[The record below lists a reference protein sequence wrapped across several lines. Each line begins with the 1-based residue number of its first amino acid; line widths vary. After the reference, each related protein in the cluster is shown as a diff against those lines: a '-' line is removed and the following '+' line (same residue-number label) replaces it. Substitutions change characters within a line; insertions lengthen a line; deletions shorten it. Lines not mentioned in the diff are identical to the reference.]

1 VPFWRLPVAQSIS
14 FMHPQDGRPVFL
26 YPWEGAD
33 ADRHHRPGPPRE
45 PLDAEASITAA
56 EVDYL
61 LDAVN
66 DQFPATHLRPLADV
80 VACYAGVRP
89 VLDDG
94 QQDAS
99 KATRDHVVRD
109 ESGLITLT
117 GGKLTTFRLM
127 AQDALALAAPHVGQ
141 PFARSDAPL
150 FTPASPLDPRWSPA
164 VRQRLQAR
172 YGSLAAALCASA
184 NSDDDLQCIPGTQTL
199 WIELPLAAR
208 HEAVEHLDDLLL
220 RRTRLGILLP
230 QRRTG
235 TPAAHPRAVRAVFA
249 MGRER
254 LGF

>member
-1 VPFWRLPVAQSIS
+1 
-14 FMHPQDGRPVFL
+14 VFL
-26 YPWEGAD
+26 YPWEGATLIGTTD
-33 ADRHHRPGPPRE
+33 LDHRE
-45 PLDAEASITAA
+45 PLDAEARITAA

-66 DQFPATHLRPLADV
+66 DQFPATHLRAADV
-80 VACYAGVRP
+80 IACYAGVRP

-109 ESGLITLT
+109 EAGLITLT
-117 GGKLTTFRLM
+117 GGKLTTFRPM

-172 YGSLAAALCASA
+172 YGSLASALCASA
-184 NSDDDLQCIPGTQTL
+184 NSDDLECIPGTQTL

-220 RRTRLGILLP
+220 RRTRLGILLAQGALEHLP
-230 QRRTG
+230 RIRALCAPHLGWSDARWEAEIARYRELIHTHYQLPDSRKTG
-235 TPAAHPRAVRAVFA
+235 
-249 MGRER
+249 
-254 LGF
+254 L